1 LLHYGW
7 SGLPKSLEQ
16 RIILT
21 RSLVHKPDL
30 LLIDDF
36 VLNIDH
42 KEKKELYR
50 RILSCGQPWTVIL
63 VSNDPGVAEQ
73 CDKVVVLRKGKIEVS
88 GSFSEVS
95 ATGIFHE
102 LID

>member
-1 LLHYGW
+1 
-7 SGLPKSLEQ
+7 
-16 RIILT
+16 
-21 RSLVHKPDL
+21 

-42 KEKKELYR
+42 GEKKELYR

-63 VSNDPGVAEQ
+63 VSNDPDVAEQ
-73 CDKVVVLRKGKIEVS
+73 CNQVVVLRKGKIEVE
-88 GSFSEVS
+88 GIFKEVS
-95 ATGIFHE
+95 QTGIFQE